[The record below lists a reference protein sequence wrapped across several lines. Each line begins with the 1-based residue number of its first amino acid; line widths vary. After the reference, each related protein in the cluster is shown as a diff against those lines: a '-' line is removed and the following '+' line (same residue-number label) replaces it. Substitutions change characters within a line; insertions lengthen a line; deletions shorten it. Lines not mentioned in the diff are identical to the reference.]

1 MQSSK
6 VDEILSSTDGIL
18 SVSNDAVKVLND
30 KKLREELVDTLV
42 YNVALSEDQRVKE
55 LCAWLIRSAA
65 EDVGIMCASIN
76 GLYEARGRGEYQDI
90 SVPAVNIRGL
100 TYDLARALFRCGIKN
115 NSLSFIFEI
124 AKSEIA
130 YTMQSPL
137 EYSSVI
143 LASAIKENFR
153 GPVFIQADHVQV
165 KSKNFNSDR
174 DKEISVLKDLI
185 TQQMEAGFY
194 NIDIDS
200 STLVDLDK
208 ESVSQQQQFNY
219 EIAAEM
225 TEYIREHQ
233 PDGIEVSVGGE
244 IGEVGSKNST
254 PEELKAFMDGYLA
267 KLKEINPELK
277 GISKISVQTGTSH
290 GGVVLPNGSVA
301 EVAVDFKTL
310 EELSKVARED
320 YSIGGA
326 VQHGAST
333 LPKEAFHK
341 FSDTQTLEVHLAT
354 GFQNIVYESKHL
366 PEDLRNEVYDYL
378 MSELASE
385 RKESQTDEQFI
396 YKLRKKG
403 FGPFKKEFMNLPADV
418 RQSISKEVE
427 NEFDFLFKQLKSVDT
442 SNLVLKY
449 VELKKTCP
457 KCPVNI

>member
-1 MQSSK
+1 MQFSK
-6 VDEILSSTDGIL
+6 VDEILSSIDGVL
-18 SVSNDAVKVLND
+18 SVSNDEVKVSNE
-30 KKLREELVDTLV
+30 KKLKEQIIDSLV
-42 YNVALSEDQRVKE
+42 YSLALSENQNIKE
-55 LCAWLIRSAA
+55 FCAWLIRSAA
-65 EDVGIMCASIN
+65 EDLGIMCASIN
-76 GLYEARGRGEYQDI
+76 GLYEARGRGEYHGM

-100 TYDLARALFRCGIKN
+100 TYDLARALFRCGLKN

-143 LASAIKENFR
+143 LASAIKEGFR

-165 KSKNFNSDR
+165 KSKNFNSNR

-185 TQQMEAGFY
+185 KRQMEAGFY

-200 STLVDLDK
+200 STLVDLEK
-208 ESVSQQQQFNY
+208 ESVSEQQQLNY
-219 EIAAEM
+219 EIAAEL
-225 TEYIREHQ
+225 TAHIRQHQ
-233 PDGIEVSVGGE
+233 PEGIEVSVGGE
-244 IGEVGSKNST
+244 IGEVGLKNST
-254 PEELKAFMDGYLA
+254 PEELKAFMDGYIA

-290 GGVVLPNGSVA
+290 GGVVLPDGSVA
-301 EVAVDFKTL
+301 EVSVDFRTL
-310 EELSKVARED
+310 EELSKVARKD

-341 FSDTQTLEVHLAT
+341 FAETQTLEVHLAT

-385 RKESQTDEQFI
+385 RKEDQTDEQFI

-403 FGPFKKEFMNLPADV
+403 FGPFKKEFMNLPINV
-418 RQSISKEVE
+418 RQAISNEVE
-427 NEFDFLFKQLKSVDT
+427 DEFDFLFKQMKAIDT
-442 SNLVLKY
+442 SDLVLKY

-457 KCPVNI
+457 KCPISI

>member
-1 MQSSK
+1 
-6 VDEILSSTDGIL
+6 
-18 SVSNDAVKVLND
+18 
-30 KKLREELVDTLV
+30 
-42 YNVALSEDQRVKE
+42 
-55 LCAWLIRSAA
+55 
-65 EDVGIMCASIN
+65 
-76 GLYEARGRGEYQDI
+76 
-90 SVPAVNIRGL
+90 
-100 TYDLARALFRCGIKN
+100 
-115 NSLSFIFEI
+115 
-124 AKSEIA
+124 
-130 YTMQSPL
+130 
-137 EYSSVI
+137 
-143 LASAIKENFR
+143 
-153 GPVFIQADHVQV
+153 
-165 KSKNFNSDR
+165 
-174 DKEISVLKDLI
+174 
-185 TQQMEAGFY
+185 MEAGFY